1 MLVIGFVITL
11 LYVFLIG
18 SFILGFNKVAIF
30 NLKKITSKTTFTV
43 IVPFR
48 NEAENLPILLESIQ
62 NLNYPKELFEVI
74 LVDDDSEDESVELIM
89 GFLANAQ
96 TDITIINNERKTN
109 APKKDAITTA
119 INSAKYDWIVTT
131 DADCKLPE
139 FWLNSFDEFIQNS
152 KVKCLVGPVKYHDTD
167 GFLNTFQTLDFLS
180 LQGATIGGFGIN
192 KPFLCNGAN
201 FAYNKSLFFELNGF
215 EGNSN
220 MASGD
225 DIFLLEKVAKTYP
238 NNLLY
243 LKCSD
248 AIVDTRPQKSWK
260 HLFSQRLR
268 WAAKTSAYKNAFGKL
283 MGIIVFL
290 MNAFVIL
297 ATILCF
303 FKVFN
308 FKSLLYVLVIKLY
321 IDFLL
326 LYKTAAFF
334 NSKNTLKSY
343 LFGFLVYPFFSVSVA
358 LMSVFK
364 SYTWKDRTFK
374 K

>member
-30 NLKKITSKTTFTV
+30 NLKKITFKTTFSV

-48 NEAENLPILLESIQ
+48 NEAENLSILLESIQ
-62 NLNYPKELFEVI
+62 NLNYQKELFEVI

-89 GFLANAQ
+89 GFLAN
-96 TDITIINNERKTN
+96 TRNDIKIINNERKTN

-152 KVKCLVGPVKYHDTD
+152 KAKCLVGPVKYHDND

-201 FAYNKSLFFELNGF
+201 FAYKKSLFFELNGF

-238 NNLLY
+238 NNLHY
-243 LKCSD
+243 LKSNE
-248 AIVDTRPQKSWK
+248 AIVSTQTQKSWK

-283 MGIIVFL
+283 TGIIVFL
-290 MNAFVIL
+290 MNAFVVL
-297 ATILCF
+297 AIILCF
-303 FKVFN
+303 FKLFN

-326 LYKTAAFF
+326 LYKAASFF
-334 NSKNTLKSY
+334 NLKNTLNSY